1 MKDGDLKPVFK
12 KIIIISGLI
21 ILISC
26 LFFISF
32 LAPAFVESIESN
44 NNYLIKISGLNNLT
58 AAGETKIMIPLP
70 VYTDGEPVFSDE
82 YLKRVNDEPETYRMD
97 PGWNLSVERTYYG
110 DMMVLR
116 TSMADLS
123 DIDMILAEFDRMPEP
138 RLLMP
143 ALNISAEEFR
153 VEESGLYESLIYLN
167 GTFDSVEVPVDFNLR
182 YTGGGGMKFCIK
194 GDIWKSSL
202 KTSISSANKG
212 FSNTSISYFTA
223 ESWD

>member
-1 MKDGDLKPVFK
+1 MKDGDGKPVFK

-21 ILISC
+21 ILIPC
-26 LFFISF
+26 LIFISF
-32 LAPAFVESIESN
+32 IPSAFVESIESN
-44 NNYLIKISGLNNLT
+44 NNYLVKISGLNNLT

-82 YLKRVNDEPETYRMD
+82 KLKRVNDEPETYRMD
-97 PGWNLSVERTYYG
+97 SGWNLSVEKTPYG
-110 DMMVLR
+110 DMMVFR
-116 TSMADLS
+116 TSLADLS
-123 DIDMILAEFDRMPEP
+123 DIDIILAEFDRRPEP

-143 ALNISAEEFR
+143 ALNISAEEFCAG
-153 VEESGLYESLIYLN
+153 ESGMYKSLIYLN
-167 GTFDSVEVPVDFNLR
+167 GTFNSAESPVDFNLR

-212 FSNTSISYFTA
+212 FSNASITYFTA
-223 ESWD
+223 DSWD